1 MPSRKKSKSFQE
13 SALRLIVVSVIS
25 VLFFTNMISGVLAM
39 ILVIA
44 AAAIDLGLSVN
55 R

>member
-1 MPSRKKSKSFQE
+1 MPTRKKSKSFQE
-13 SALRLIVVSVIS
+13 SAFRLIVVSIIS
-25 VLFFTNMISGVLAM
+25 VLFFTNMISGVLAI

-44 AAAIDLGLSVN
+44 AAAADLGLSLN